1 MRIMT
6 HLFIL
11 FVCVISAIA
20 CNNNI
25 NHAKQQ
31 NISDG
36 IDSIQ
41 TISAASNKDSLPTEL
56 ANNEQIKVI
65 KSNFSRINSIQ
76 KWTKIKTLELNETTE
91 GGEAKFYF
99 LNGKIEKIVAVYYG
113 EMFQKVTEFYLQ
125 DAQLS
130 FVFEKLTTY
139 KQAIYDNETPFDVE
153 KTEEFRSYFEKD
165 NLIYRIES
173 QPTNLPFSK
182 AYFGKEQERLIQEF
196 KQLNEMNANNSNN

>member
-1 MRIMT
+1 MT
-6 HLFIL
+6 HLLIL
-11 FVCVISAIA
+11 FVCVISAIT
-20 CNNNI
+20 CNNN
-25 NHAKQQ
+25 NHHAMQN

-56 ANNEQIKVI
+56 TNNEQIKAI

-125 DAQLS
+125 DAQLT

-153 KTEEFRSYFEKD
+153 KIEEFRSYFEKD

-173 QPTNLPFSK
+173 KPTNSPFTK
-182 AYFGKEQERLIQEF
+182 AYLGKEQERLIQEF